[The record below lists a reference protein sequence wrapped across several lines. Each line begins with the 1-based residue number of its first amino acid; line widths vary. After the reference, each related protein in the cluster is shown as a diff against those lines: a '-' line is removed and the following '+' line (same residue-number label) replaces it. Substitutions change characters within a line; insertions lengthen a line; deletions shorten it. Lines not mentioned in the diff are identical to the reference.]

1 MRKTALFSVIV
12 AIALLS
18 GCCSLLNNNEIVE
31 NQSSNVTQNVTVNE
45 AYAAGNGIRCLM
57 LFSSENASKLGMAN
71 APDRINGTVLIKE
84 GKTRWSLDVL
94 SSGKTIKEN
103 SVVEGDTLI
112 TEVTDQKIDSL
123 KLNGTQYAKAIG
135 PLKQCKWL
143 QVDKTMLP
151 GEIGSFYS
159 AINLISGNM
168 TIPQIQKAYSDKGIS
183 MQCDYEPISNA
194 AFVTG
199 DYCTY
204 QDILIKVL
212 TGG

>member
-1 MRKTALFSVIV
+1 MQKTALLPVII

-18 GCCSLLNNNEIVE
+18 GCCSLLSNNEIIDA
-31 NQSSNVTQNVTVNE
+31 NSSIVSQNATVNE

-94 SSGKTIKEN
+94 SGGKTIKEN
-103 SVVEGDTLI
+103 SVVDGDYLI
-112 TEVTDQKIDSL
+112 TEVTDQKIDAMH
-123 KLNGTQYAKAIG
+123 LNGTQYEKAIG

-143 QVDKTMLP
+143 QMDKSLLP
-151 GEIGSFYS
+151 GELGSFYS
-159 AINLISGNM
+159 AINLITGNM
-168 TIPQIQKAYSDKGIS
+168 TITQIQKAYSDKGIS

-204 QDILIKVL
+204 QGILMKVL